1 MIVLFV
7 VYFNYIHSEN
17 SEMILSMYNWFLDDE
32 WFLTNDRI
40 FFSDSLMKKI
50 NKDDAIQV

>member
-40 FFSDSLMKKI
+40 FFSVSLMKKI